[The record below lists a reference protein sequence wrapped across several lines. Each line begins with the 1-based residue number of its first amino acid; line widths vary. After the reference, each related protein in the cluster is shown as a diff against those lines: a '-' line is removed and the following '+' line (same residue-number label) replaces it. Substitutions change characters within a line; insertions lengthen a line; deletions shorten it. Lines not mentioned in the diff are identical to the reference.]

1 MKPIALLLCI
11 IFSILH
17 LDLAAQKEDTKMR
30 DLFLDAEFFFMNEE
44 YKDALS
50 NYQKM
55 YIRGYEDNGNI
66 NYRIGQCYLNIPGEK
81 LKAISYLEKAVQFA
95 NARYQE
101 GLYKEKFAPFDA
113 YYFLGNAYRI
123 SNEYDKA
130 KTAYEQFKTFYQTR
144 DKERLAI
151 ANNEIEACN
160 FAAAQIKNPSNVK
173 FIRLARPVS
182 TNNGDIFPVVSG
194 DMNTMVYISK
204 QKLYDA
210 LYYSRKVK
218 GKWTAPINITSE
230 VQSDG
235 DQYPTFLSYDG
246 NELYLRKEDN
256 FEANLYISRKVNG
269 VWTKSK
275 SIGRTVN
282 SKYWDGNACVSK
294 DGNTLYFSSNRKESH
309 GAMDIFKS
317 TKLPNG
323 DWGVPVN
330 VGPKI
335 NTIFNEDNPIL
346 TEDGKRLYFTSQGHQ
361 NMGGYDVF
369 YSEILPDGTF
379 GDPVNLGYPINTS
392 DDDIYFYPV
401 QNGTSAFTSLLQKG
415 NVGMED
421 LFAVQFEEGNG
432 NIALN
437 NEVAENDS
445 TSVNNPK
452 DTAFLAKNQ
461 EATKQLENKIQ
472 VELAT
477 EEETPTEQ
485 AKKSGD
491 DVVVLHS
498 LFFDFNSSEL
508 SMNSSKILEYMVLV
522 MKNDPNFK
530 VEFIGHT
537 DAIGSEKV
545 NQILSEK
552 RAQVAKNY
560 LVSKGIPANKIVVKG
575 VGKKEFI
582 AINTNNDGSDNPE
595 GRKYN
600 RRVDVQVVDKIQD
613 KKVVIEDIPVPQHLK
628 IAK

>member
-1 MKPIALLLCI
+1 
-11 IFSILH
+11 
-17 LDLAAQKEDTKMR
+17 MR

-81 LKAISYLEKAVQFA
+81 LKATSYLEKAVQFA
-95 NARYQE
+95 NSKYQE

-113 YYFLGNAYRI
+113 YYYLGNAYRI
-123 SNEYDKA
+123 GNELEKA
-130 KTAYEQFKTFYQTR
+130 KAAYEQFKTFYKTR
-144 DKERLAI
+144 DKERLAV
-151 ANNEIEACN
+151 ANNEIEACD
-160 FAAAQIKNPSNVK
+160 FAVVQLNKPVNVK
-173 FIRLARPVS
+173 YVRMARPVS

-194 DMNTMVYISK
+194 DLNSLVYISK

-210 LYYSRKVK
+210 LYYSRKIN

-235 DQYPTFLSYDG
+235 DQYPTFLSFDG
-246 NELYLRKEDN
+246 KELYLRKEDN
-256 FEANLYISRKVNG
+256 FEANLYVSKKVNG

-275 SIGRTVN
+275 SIGRTIN

-294 DGNTLYFSSNRKESH
+294 DGKTLYFSSNRKESL
-309 GAMDIFKS
+309 GEMDIFKS
-317 TKLPNG
+317 TKLSNG
-323 DWGVPVN
+323 DWGAPVN

-335 NTIFNEDNPIL
+335 NTIFNEDYPIL
-346 TEDGKRLYFTSQGHQ
+346 TEDGKRLYFKSQGHQ

-369 YSEILPDGTF
+369 YCDILPDGTF
-379 GDPVNLGYPINTS
+379 ADPVNLGYPINST

-401 QNGTSAFTSLLQKG
+401 QNGTAAYTSILQKG

-421 LFAVQFEEGNG
+421 LFAVQLEGGTG
-432 NIALN
+432 N
-437 NEVAENDS
+437 NDLVE
-445 TSVNNPK
+445 TDTIVVEGPK
-452 DTAFLAKNQ
+452 DTVLVVKNQ

-472 VELAT
+472 IEQAL
-477 EEETPTEQ
+477 EETETPTEQ
-485 AKKSGD
+485 AKKSGN

-498 LFFDFNSSEL
+498 LFFDFNSSEISL
-508 SMNSSKILEYMVLV
+508 NSAKILEYMVLV

-537 DAIGSEKV
+537 DAIGSEKA
-545 NQILSEK
+545 NLLLSEK

-560 LVSKGIPANKIVVKG
+560 LVSKGIAANKIIVKG

-582 AINTNNDGSDNPE
+582 AINTNKDGSDNPE
-595 GRKYN
+595 GRKFN

-613 KKVVIEDIPVPQHLK
+613 KKVIIEDISIPPHLK
-628 IAK
+628 MEK